1 MEFSLDGRTCA
12 LSVGEFAGF
21 TLGPRDVG
29 RGGPSGPWRAQL
41 GQEWH
46 AQLRKRTEAEM
57 LEQNQGSTRAD
68 AAFEVPLALPCIH
81 RGWTLTLNGRIDQ
94 LITLFALSAE
104 KGVAHSPAMSV
115 IIREIKTVAGPL
127 PADEDTLRAEYPE
140 YFLQAITYLALVRTA
155 PRQTVRRVAG
165 SSAQPNA
172 CSREASNECRATNQ
186 AVQSSVAANHADVER
201 HPLALDPRPS
211 PFDPGDAAR
220 EEPAWWP
227 QDLELV
233 GNSSLRADLVFV
245 ELGTG
250 ITQTVVLTANDEQ
263 CFRIQLE
270 KLVDFLE
277 LQLRARERLRGL
289 RFRPAFAVLRPGQE
303 SVQDE
308 LLAAFGGYDER
319 RGSWTAGCR
328 PADQVNDPRLPSPM
342 LFEAPTGYGKT
353 GVLLEFALGRL
364 RAGRF
369 ARLLYLTSK
378 STGQL
383 QVMRTLAAMTSA
395 DSSSIFPLPS
405 SSATGWAFGAPPVA
419 VAAWQVR
426 PKAEHCVNAVFH
438 CVRDV
443 CPFLADLPSRWT
455 QSGLARFYLFE
466 GQPRDLD
473 SLRAAGRDAQV
484 CPYEITRTALPFND
498 VWVGDYN
505 YVFSPD
511 SRGVFFERPGFNPA
525 ETLLIVDEA
534 HNLPARV
541 ADAYSHV
548 ARAGDAEVVL
558 AELHRTRSATALLL
572 AWEHWTRLLSG
583 LRHTE
588 ALDLATE
595 DDVRDAIDRLAALL
609 AATPLDYAALGPVIA
624 EQLWRIPAL
633 RDWLAGDF
641 SALPGQQPESRNQP
655 SSVSTLLWCPRAAE
669 LHFTCLDAA
678 ALIGRTLRAFGGV
691 ILASATLQPTDVF
704 AANCGLDQA
713 SAELA
718 QPERVAPPAAL
729 GRLSRRARKT
739 LRELTSGAEL
749 LKVEEAKEQAHP
761 RLLRAPAP
769 WRDHA
774 YTVGVDTRVD
784 TTFQHRTHF
793 YEVTAAT
800 VAALREAARQ
810 AAEPSTVGPGPA
822 ARSIAV
828 FFPSYAYAENIAR
841 TLESAAAFR
850 VALQPRAADLAT
862 QAAWVEASLAQADA
876 LFLVLGSSFA
886 ESIDLLGGRVTHAMV
901 VGPALPEVNAIQRSR
916 LATLEGAG
924 FSRAAAFRRVY
935 QIPGMQKV
943 NQALGRLVRAP
954 GQQARVLLHCRRFAE
969 ESYASLLSPEY
980 QHGALIRS
988 DTDLATWMDSA

>member
-21 TLGPRDVG
+21 TLGPRDAG

-46 AQLRKRTEAEM
+46 AQLRKRTEAEISKKK
-57 LEQNQGSTRAD
+57 LGSIRAD
-68 AAFEVPLALPCIH
+68 AAFEVPLTLPYIH

-94 LITLFALSAE
+94 LLTLFALPAGSGA
-104 KGVAHSPAMSV
+104 AHPPAVSV

-127 PADEDTLRAEYPE
+127 PADEDTLRTEYPE
-140 YFLQAITYLALVRTA
+140 YFLQVITYLALVRTA
-155 PRQTVRRVAG
+155 PRQTTRQV
-165 SSAQPNA
+165 
-172 CSREASNECRATNQ
+172 
-186 AVQSSVAANHADVER
+186 
-201 HPLALDPRPS
+201 
-211 PFDPGDAAR
+211 PGDLAP
-220 EEPAWWP
+220 EEPGWSTP
-227 QDLELV
+227 GLEFA
-233 GNSSLRADLVFV
+233 GGSALRAELVFV

-250 ITQTVVLTANDEQ
+250 ITQTVVLTADDEH

-270 KLVDFLE
+270 RLVDFLE

-289 RFRPAFAVLRPGQE
+289 QFRPAFAVLRPGQE

-308 LLAAFGGYDER
+308 LLAAFGGNDER
-319 RGSWTAGCR
+319 RGTPAAGCS
-328 PADQVNDPRLPSPM
+328 PADQDGGFQRPATL

-383 QVMRTLAAMTSA
+383 QVMRTLAAMTAS
-395 DSSSIFPLPS
+395 DPSSIFPLPS
-405 SSATGWAFGAPPVA
+405 SLAAPAA

-426 PKAEHCVNAVFH
+426 PKGEHCVNTIFH
-438 CVRDV
+438 CVRNV
-443 CPFLADLPSRWT
+443 CPYLADLPSRWS

-466 GQPRDLD
+466 GLPRDLD

-484 CPYEITRTALPFND
+484 CPYEITRAALPFND

-511 SRGVFFERPGFNPA
+511 SRGVFFERPGFSPA

-534 HNLPARV
+534 HNLPSRV

-558 AELHRTRSATALLL
+558 AELHRTRAAASLLL

-583 LRHTE
+583 LRHTDG
-588 ALDLATE
+588 LDLATE
-595 DDVRDAIDRLAALL
+595 DDVRDAVDRLAALI
-609 AATPLDYAALGPVIA
+609 AAIPLDYAALGPVIA
-624 EQLWRIPAL
+624 EQLWRIPIL
-633 RDWLAGDF
+633 RDWLARDF
-641 SALPGQQPESRNQP
+641 NALPGQKPESGNQT
-655 SSVSTLLWCPRAAE
+655 STVSTLLWCPRAAE

-678 ALIGRTLRAFGGV
+678 PLIGRTLRAFGGV
-691 ILASATLQPTDVF
+691 ILASATLQPPEVF
-704 AANCGLDQA
+704 AANCGLDDA
-713 SAELA
+713 PAELA

-729 GRLSRRARKT
+729 GKLSRRARKA

-761 RLLRAPAP
+761 RLLRALAP
-769 WRDHA
+769 WRDQA
-774 YTVGVDTRVD
+774 YAVGVDTRVD
-784 TTFQHRTHF
+784 TTFHHRTHF
-793 YEVTAAT
+793 FEVTAAT
-800 VAALREAARQ
+800 VAALHETARRAIEPVAMEA
-810 AAEPSTVGPGPA
+810 GLA

-841 TLESAAAFR
+841 TLESTAAFR
-850 VALQPRAADLAT
+850 VAVQPRAADLAT

-924 FSRAAAFRRVY
+924 LGRPAAFRRVY

-954 GQQARVLLHCRRFAE
+954 GQRARVLLHCRRFAE
-969 ESYASLLSPEY
+969 ESYDSLLSPEY
-980 QHGALIRS
+980 RHGALIEH
-988 DTDLATWMDSA
+988 DEDLAKWLGSMLYSDG